1 MWGKIKSQIF
11 VIILM
16 IFVPLM
22 CFWAPKAFLTV
33 SAYDFVIEEFN
44 AAPASS
50 LITSLPISEMRYGN
64 AAPIHLQGN
73 LRIDRSGPITSDMIY
88 VPFYEG
94 RLKFFAN
101 GTQFFDSDTQK
112 NWQSGLRIPDALI
125 FLPKKDGKQPPDISF
140 SIESRWTGSGVT
152 LSKIYF
158 GQDAALAVFAQRNTV
173 YYENMRAA
181 LWGAE
186 IFSVIVLITLVVLG
200 SVNADAVP
208 PIFIVTALIIGG
220 IGIFGNAFPSL
231 IDAFPY
237 LITFMSL
244 AAFGLI
250 QFGNNIFDPSTSP
263 INKPLLGLAIAISV
277 ASLIL
282 GSQSVTDMKF
292 INLYFTL
299 PGLLL
304 IILYVAVKSFY
315 RFFWLR
321 NKNSG
326 IYFTAMMAI
335 LTTLGHDAAYRF
347 GLISDGIIL
356 VHAGTVAVIF
366 CVGTLYFNMVAL
378 SRSQLAA
385 KNLLLEKERA
395 QSKVRRQV
403 HSELHDG
410 VLNYLSIVNILSQEK
425 PKTALADIN
434 KLSRFAINEVRI
446 ILGQRE
452 RSEED
457 LFTAL
462 GTLRQHVVDPIPH
475 SRVAIDWSLLVLI
488 DYPKIRSA
496 TVLEITRIIQEAL
509 HNAIVR
515 ADCKTLVVSATKT
528 TENQFTITIENSCG
542 KSFEGEREGGFG
554 IRNMMMRARKINA
567 IIDLAPI
574 AGGAILTI
582 HLP

>member
-1 MWGKIKSQIF
+1 MRGKSKSQILM
-11 VIILM
+11 VILM
-16 IFVPLM
+16 ILGPLM
-22 CFWAPKAFLTV
+22 CFWAPKAFLNI
-33 SAYDFVIEEFN
+33 SEYDFVIEEFN
-44 AAPASS
+44 AAPTLTNS
-50 LITSLPISEMRYGN
+50 IGLPVSEVVHGTG
-64 AAPIHLQGN
+64 APVRLQGN
-73 LRIDRSGPITSDMIY
+73 LSIDRSVSITADTIY
-88 VPFYEG
+88 IPFYEG

-112 NWQSGLRIPDALI
+112 YWQSGLRIPDAL
-125 FLPKKDGKQPPDISF
+125 FPLPKTDGKQLPDISF
-140 SIESRWTGSGVT
+140 SIENKGIGSVT

-158 GQDAALAVFAQRNTV
+158 GQEAALAVVAQRNTV

-186 IFSVIVLITLVVLG
+186 IFIVIVLITLIALG
-200 SVNADAVP
+200 SINADAVA
-208 PIFIVTALIIGG
+208 PIFIMTALIIGG

-237 LITFMSL
+237 LVTFMSL
-244 AAFGLI
+244 TAFGLI
-250 QFGNNIFDPSTSP
+250 QFGNNIFDPSTPP
-263 INKPLLGLAIAISV
+263 INKPHLGLAIAISV
-277 ASLIL
+277 ALLIL
-282 GSQSVTDMKF
+282 GSQSVTDMKL

-304 IILYVAVKSFY
+304 IVLYVAAKSFY
-315 RFFWLR
+315 RFFWLG

-326 IYFTAMMAI
+326 IYFTAMTAI

-366 CVGTLYFNMVAL
+366 CVGTLYMSVVAR

-385 KNLLLEKERA
+385 NNLILEKERL
-395 QSKVRRQV
+395 QSQAMMKV

-425 PKTALADIN
+425 SKTALADIQ
-434 KLSRFAINEVRI
+434 KLSRFAINEVRV
-446 ILGQRE
+446 ILGQRAA
-452 RSEED
+452 SDED

-462 GTLRQHVVDPIPH
+462 STLRQQIVDHIPH
-475 SRVAIDWSLLVLI
+475 TKVEVDWSLLVLM
-488 DYPKIRSA
+488 DYPKISSA
-496 TVLEITRIIQEAL
+496 MVLEITRIIQEAL

-515 ADCKTLVVSATKT
+515 AGCKTLVVSARKSAK
-528 TENQFTITIENSCG
+528 NHYSITIENSGG
-542 KSFEGEREGGFG
+542 KSFKGERDGGFG
-554 IRNMMMRARKINA
+554 INNMMTRARKINA
-567 IIDLAPI
+567 KIDLAPI

>member
-1 MWGKIKSQIF
+1 
-11 VIILM
+11 
-16 IFVPLM
+16 M
-22 CFWAPKAFLTV
+22 CFWAPKAFLNI
-33 SAYDFVIEEFN
+33 SEYDFVIEEFN
-44 AAPASS
+44 AAPTLTNS
-50 LITSLPISEMRYGN
+50 IDLPFSEVVHGTD
-64 AAPIHLQGN
+64 APVRLQGN
-73 LRIDRSGPITSDMIY
+73 LSIDRSVPITADTIY
-88 VPFYEG
+88 IPFYEG

-112 NWQSGLRIPDALI
+112 YWQSGLRIPDAL
-125 FLPKKDGKQPPDISF
+125 FPLTKTDGKQLPDISF
-140 SIESRWTGSGVT
+140 SIENKGIGSVT

-158 GQDAALAVFAQRNTV
+158 GQEAALAVFAQRNTV

-186 IFSVIVLITLVVLG
+186 IFIVIVLITLIAFG
-200 SVNADAVP
+200 SINTDAVA
-208 PIFIVTALIIGG
+208 PIFIMTALIIGG

-237 LITFMSL
+237 LVTFMSL
-244 AAFGLI
+244 TAFGLI
-250 QFGNNIFDPSTSP
+250 QFGNNIFDPSTPP
-263 INKPLLGLAIAISV
+263 INKPHLGVAIVLFVALLLF
-277 ASLIL
+277 
-282 GSQSVTDMKF
+282 GSQSVTMMKLT
-292 INLYFTL
+292 NLYFTL
-299 PGLLL
+299 PVLLL
-304 IILYVAVKSFY
+304 VVLYVAAKSFY
-315 RFFWLR
+315 RFFWLG

-366 CVGTLYFNMVAL
+366 CVGTLYISVVAQ

-385 KNLLLEKERA
+385 NNLLLEKERA
-395 QSKVRRQV
+395 QSQAMLQV

-452 RSEED
+452 QSEED

-462 GTLRQHVVDPIPH
+462 GTLRQQAVDHIPH
-475 SRVAIDWSLLVLI
+475 SRVAIDWSLLVLM

-528 TENQFTITIENSCG
+528 TENQFTITIENSGG
-542 KSFEGEREGGFG
+542 KSFEGKREGGFG
-554 IRNMMMRARKINA
+554 ISNMMMRARKINA
-567 IIDLAPI
+567 KIDLAPI

-582 HLP
+582 DLP

>member
-1 MWGKIKSQIF
+1 M
-11 VIILM
+11 ILG
-16 IFVPLM
+16 PLM
-22 CFWAPKAFLTV
+22 CFWAPKAFLNI
-33 SAYDFVIEEFN
+33 SEYDFVIEEFN
-44 AAPASS
+44 AAPTLTNS
-50 LITSLPISEMRYGN
+50 IDLPFSEVVHGTDARVR
-64 AAPIHLQGN
+64 LQGN
-73 LRIDRSGPITSDMIY
+73 LSIDRSVPITADTIY
-88 VPFYEG
+88 IPFYEG

-112 NWQSGLRIPDALI
+112 YWQSGLRIPDAL
-125 FLPKKDGKQPPDISF
+125 FPLTKTDGKQLPDISF
-140 SIESRWTGSGVT
+140 SIENKWIGSVT

-158 GQDAALAVFAQRNTV
+158 GQEAELTVFAQRNTV

-186 IFSVIVLITLVVLG
+186 IFIVIVLITLIALG
-200 SVNADAVP
+200 SLNNDAIAPV
-208 PIFIVTALIIGG
+208 FIMTGLIIGG

-237 LITFMSL
+237 LVTFMSL
-244 AAFGLI
+244 TAFGLI
-250 QFGNNIFDPSTSP
+250 QFGDNIFDPSTPP
-263 INKPLLGLAIAISV
+263 INKPHLGVAIVVFVALLLF
-277 ASLIL
+277 
-282 GSQSVTDMKF
+282 GSQSVTVMKLT
-292 INLYFTL
+292 NLYFTL
-299 PGLLL
+299 PVLLL
-304 IILYVAVKSFY
+304 VVLYVAAKSFY
-315 RFFWLR
+315 RFFWLG

-366 CVGTLYFNMVAL
+366 CVGTLYISVVAQ

-385 KNLLLEKERA
+385 NNLLLEKERA
-395 QSKVRRQV
+395 QSQAMLQV

-425 PKTALADIN
+425 PKTALVDIN

-452 RSEED
+452 QSEED

-462 GTLRQHVVDPIPH
+462 GTLRQQVVDHIPH
-475 SRVAIDWSLLVLI
+475 SRVAIDWSLLVLM

-528 TENQFTITIENSCG
+528 TENQFTITIENSGG

-554 IRNMMMRARKINA
+554 ISNMMMRARKINA
-567 IIDLAPI
+567 KIDLAPI
-574 AGGAILTI
+574 AGGAILTVD
-582 HLP
+582 LP

>member
-1 MWGKIKSQIF
+1 MQGKFKSQIL

-16 IFVPLM
+16 IFGPLM
-22 CFWAPKAFLTV
+22 CFFAPKAFLNIPE
-33 SAYDFVIEEFN
+33 YDFVIEEFN
-44 AAPASS
+44 AAPTLTNS
-50 LITSLPISEMRYGN
+50 IGLPVSEVVHGTG
-64 AAPIHLQGN
+64 APVRLQGN
-73 LRIDRSGPITSDMIY
+73 LSIDRSVSITADTIY
-88 VPFYEG
+88 IPFYEG

-112 NWQSGLRIPDALI
+112 YWQSGLRIPDALI
-125 FLPKKDGKQPPDISF
+125 QLPKTNGKQLPDISF
-140 SIESRWTGSGVT
+140 SIENKGIGSVT

-158 GQDAALAVFAQRNTV
+158 GQEAALAVSAQRNTV

-186 IFSVIVLITLVVLG
+186 IFIVIVLITLIALG
-200 SVNADAVP
+200 SINADAVA
-208 PIFIVTALIIGG
+208 PIFIMTALIIGG

-237 LITFMSL
+237 LVTFMSL
-244 AAFGLI
+244 TAFGLI
-250 QFGNNIFDPSTSP
+250 QFGNNIFDPSTPP
-263 INKPLLGLAIAISV
+263 INKPHLGLAIAISV
-277 ASLIL
+277 ALLIL
-282 GSQSVTDMKF
+282 GSQSVTDMKL

-304 IILYVAVKSFY
+304 IVLYVAAKSFY
-315 RFFWLR
+315 RFFWLG

-366 CVGTLYFNMVAL
+366 CVGTLYMSVVAR

-385 KNLLLEKERA
+385 NNLILEKERL
-395 QSKVRRQV
+395 QSQAMMKV

-425 PKTALADIN
+425 SKTALADIQ
-434 KLSRFAINEVRI
+434 KLSRFAINEVRV
-446 ILGQRE
+446 ILGQRAA
-452 RSEED
+452 SDED

-462 GTLRQHVVDPIPH
+462 GTLRQQIVDHIPH
-475 SRVAIDWSLLVLI
+475 TKVEVDWSLLVLM
-488 DYPKIRSA
+488 DYPKISSA
-496 TVLEITRIIQEAL
+496 MVLEITRIIQEAL

-515 ADCKTLVVSATKT
+515 AGCKTLVVSARKSAK
-528 TENQFTITIENSCG
+528 NHYSITIENSGG
-542 KSFEGEREGGFG
+542 KSFKGERDGGFG
-554 IRNMMMRARKINA
+554 INNMMTRARKINA
-567 IIDLAPI
+567 KIDLAPI

>member
-1 MWGKIKSQIF
+1 
-11 VIILM
+11 M
-16 IFVPLM
+16 IFGPLM
-22 CFWAPKAFLTV
+22 CFWAPKAFLNI
-33 SAYDFVIEEFN
+33 SEYDFVIEEFN
-44 AAPASS
+44 AAPTLTNS
-50 LITSLPISEMRYGN
+50 IDLPVSEVVHGTD
-64 AAPIHLQGN
+64 APVRLQGN
-73 LRIDRSGPITSDMIY
+73 LSIDRSVPITADTIY
-88 VPFYEG
+88 IPFYEG

-112 NWQSGLRIPDALI
+112 YWQSGLRIPDAL
-125 FLPKKDGKQPPDISF
+125 FPLPKTDGKQLPDISF
-140 SIESRWTGSGVT
+140 SIENKGIGSVT

-158 GQDAALAVFAQRNTV
+158 GQEAALAVFAQRNTV

-186 IFSVIVLITLVVLG
+186 IFIVIVLITLIALG
-200 SVNADAVP
+200 SINADAVA
-208 PIFIVTALIIGG
+208 PIFIMTALIIGG

-237 LITFMSL
+237 LVTFMSL
-244 AAFGLI
+244 TAFGLI
-250 QFGNNIFDPSTSP
+250 QFGNNIFDPSTPP
-263 INKPLLGLAIAISV
+263 INKPHLGVAIVVFVALLLF
-277 ASLIL
+277 
-282 GSQSVTDMKF
+282 GSQSVTVMKLT
-292 INLYFTL
+292 NLYFTL
-299 PGLLL
+299 PVLLL
-304 IILYVAVKSFY
+304 VVLYVAAKSFY
-315 RFFWLR
+315 RFFWLG

-366 CVGTLYFNMVAL
+366 CVGTLYMSVVAR

-385 KNLLLEKERA
+385 NNLILEKERL
-395 QSKVRRQV
+395 QSQAMMKV

-425 PKTALADIN
+425 SKTALADIQ
-434 KLSRFAINEVRI
+434 KLSRFAINEVRV
-446 ILGQRE
+446 ILGQRAA
-452 RSEED
+452 SDED

-462 GTLRQHVVDPIPH
+462 GTLRQQIVDHIPH
-475 SRVAIDWSLLVLI
+475 TKVEVDWSLLVLM
-488 DYPKIRSA
+488 DYPKISSA
-496 TVLEITRIIQEAL
+496 MVLEITRIIQEAL

-515 ADCKTLVVSATKT
+515 AGCKTLVVSARKSAK
-528 TENQFTITIENSCG
+528 NHYSITIENSGG
-542 KSFEGEREGGFG
+542 KSFKGERDGGFG
-554 IRNMMMRARKINA
+554 INNMMTRARKINA
-567 IIDLAPI
+567 KIDLAPI

>member
-1 MWGKIKSQIF
+1 M
-11 VIILM
+11 ILG
-16 IFVPLM
+16 PLM
-22 CFWAPKAFLTV
+22 CFWAPKAFLNI
-33 SAYDFVIEEFN
+33 SEYDFVIEEFN
-44 AAPASS
+44 AAPTLTNS
-50 LITSLPISEMRYGN
+50 IGLPVSEVVHGTD
-64 AAPIHLQGN
+64 APVRLQGN
-73 LRIDRSGPITSDMIY
+73 LSIDRSVPITADTIY
-88 VPFYEG
+88 IPFYEG

-112 NWQSGLRIPDALI
+112 YWQSGLRIPDAL
-125 FLPKKDGKQPPDISF
+125 FPLPKTDGKQLPDISF
-140 SIESRWTGSGVT
+140 SIENKGIGSVT

-158 GQDAALAVFAQRNTV
+158 GQEAALAVFAQRNTV

-186 IFSVIVLITLVVLG
+186 IFIVIVLITLIALG
-200 SVNADAVP
+200 SINADAVA
-208 PIFIVTALIIGG
+208 PIFIMTALIIGG

-237 LITFMSL
+237 LVTFMSL
-244 AAFGLI
+244 TAFGLI
-250 QFGNNIFDPSTSP
+250 QFGNNIFDPSTPP
-263 INKPLLGLAIAISV
+263 INKPHLGVAIVVFVALLLF
-277 ASLIL
+277 
-282 GSQSVTDMKF
+282 GSQSVTVMKLT
-292 INLYFTL
+292 NLYFTL
-299 PGLLL
+299 PVLLL
-304 IILYVAVKSFY
+304 VVLYVAAKSFY
-315 RFFWLR
+315 RFFWLG

-366 CVGTLYFNMVAL
+366 CVGTLYISVVAR

-385 KNLLLEKERA
+385 NNLILEKERS
-395 QSKVRRQV
+395 QSQAMLKV

-425 PKTALADIN
+425 PKTALADIQ
-434 KLSRFAINEVRI
+434 KLSRFAINEVRV
-446 ILGQRE
+446 ILGQRAQ
-452 RSEED
+452 SEED

-462 GTLRQHVVDPIPH
+462 GTLRQQIVDHIPH
-475 SRVAIDWSLLVLI
+475 TKVEVDWSLLVLM
-488 DYPKIRSA
+488 DYPKISSA
-496 TVLEITRIIQEAL
+496 MVLEITRIIQEAL

-515 ADCKTLVVSATKT
+515 ADCKTLVVSARKT
-528 TENQFTITIENSCG
+528 AKNQFSITIENSGG

-554 IRNMMMRARKINA
+554 INNMMTRARKINA
-567 IIDLAPI
+567 KIDLAPI

>member
-1 MWGKIKSQIF
+1 
-11 VIILM
+11 M
-16 IFVPLM
+16 IFGPLM
-22 CFWAPKAFLTV
+22 CFFAPKAFLNIPE
-33 SAYDFVIEEFN
+33 YDFVIEEFN
-44 AAPASS
+44 AAPTLTNS
-50 LITSLPISEMRYGN
+50 IGLPVSEVVHGTG
-64 AAPIHLQGN
+64 APVRLQGN
-73 LRIDRSGPITSDMIY
+73 LSIDRSVSITADTIY
-88 VPFYEG
+88 IPFYEG

-112 NWQSGLRIPDALI
+112 YWQSGLRIPDAL
-125 FLPKKDGKQPPDISF
+125 FPLPKTDGKQLPDISF
-140 SIESRWTGSGVT
+140 SIENKGIGSVT

-158 GQDAALAVFAQRNTV
+158 GQEAALAVFAQRNTV

-186 IFSVIVLITLVVLG
+186 IFIVIVLITLIALG
-200 SVNADAVP
+200 SINADAVA
-208 PIFIVTALIIGG
+208 PIFIMTALIIGG

-237 LITFMSL
+237 LVTFMSL
-244 AAFGLI
+244 TAFGLI
-250 QFGNNIFDPSTSP
+250 QFGNNIFDPSTPP
-263 INKPLLGLAIAISV
+263 INKPHLGFAIAISV
-277 ASLIL
+277 ALLVL
-282 GSQSVTDMKF
+282 GSQSVTDMKL

-304 IILYVAVKSFY
+304 IVLYVAAKSFY
-315 RFFWLR
+315 RFFWLG

-366 CVGTLYFNMVAL
+366 CVGTLYMNVVAR

-385 KNLLLEKERA
+385 NNLILEKERL
-395 QSKVRRQV
+395 QSQAMMKV

-425 PKTALADIN
+425 SKTALADIQ
-434 KLSRFAINEVRI
+434 KLSRFAINEVRV
-446 ILGQRE
+446 ILGQRAA
-452 RSEED
+452 SDED

-462 GTLRQHVVDPIPH
+462 GTLRQQIVDHIPH
-475 SRVAIDWSLLVLI
+475 TKVEVDWSLLVLM
-488 DYPKIRSA
+488 DYPKISSA
-496 TVLEITRIIQEAL
+496 MVLEITRIIQEAL

-515 ADCKTLVVSATKT
+515 ADCKTLIVSARKT
-528 TENQFTITIENSCG
+528 AKNQFSITIENSGG
-542 KSFEGEREGGFG
+542 KSFKGEREGGFG
-554 IRNMMMRARKINA
+554 INNMMTRARKINA
-567 IIDLAPI
+567 KIDLAPI

>member
-1 MWGKIKSQIF
+1 M
-11 VIILM
+11 ILG
-16 IFVPLM
+16 PLM
-22 CFWAPKAFLTV
+22 CFWAPKAFLNI
-33 SAYDFVIEEFN
+33 SEYDFVIEEFN
-44 AAPASS
+44 AAPTLTNS
-50 LITSLPISEMRYGN
+50 IDLPFSEVVHGTD
-64 AAPIHLQGN
+64 APVRLQGN
-73 LRIDRSGPITSDMIY
+73 LSIDRSVPITADTIY
-88 VPFYEG
+88 IPFYEG

-112 NWQSGLRIPDALI
+112 YWQSGLRIPDAL
-125 FLPKKDGKQPPDISF
+125 FPLTKTDGKQMPDISF
-140 SIESRWTGSGVT
+140 SIENKGIGSVT

-158 GQDAALAVFAQRNTV
+158 GQEAALAVFAQRNTV

-186 IFSVIVLITLVVLG
+186 IFIIIVLITLIAFG
-200 SVNADAVP
+200 SINTDAVA
-208 PIFIVTALIIGG
+208 PIFIMTALIIGG

-237 LITFMSL
+237 LVTFMSL

-250 QFGNNIFDPSTSP
+250 QFGNNIFDPSTPP
-263 INKPLLGLAIAISV
+263 INKSHLGVAIVVFVALLLF
-277 ASLIL
+277 
-282 GSQSVTDMKF
+282 GSQSVTTMKLT
-292 INLYFTL
+292 NLYFTL
-299 PGLLL
+299 PVLLL
-304 IILYVAVKSFY
+304 VVLYVAAKSFY
-315 RFFWLR
+315 RFFWLG

-366 CVGTLYFNMVAL
+366 CVGTLYISVVAQ

-385 KNLLLEKERA
+385 NNLLLEKERA
-395 QSKVRRQV
+395 QSQAMLQV

-452 RSEED
+452 QSEED

-462 GTLRQHVVDPIPH
+462 GTLRQQVVDHIPH
-475 SRVAIDWSLLVLI
+475 SRVAIDWSLLVLM

-528 TENQFTITIENSCG
+528 TENQFTITIENSGG

-554 IRNMMMRARKINA
+554 ISNMMMRARKINA
-567 IIDLAPI
+567 KIDLAPI

-582 HLP
+582 DLP

>member
-1 MWGKIKSQIF
+1 
-11 VIILM
+11 
-16 IFVPLM
+16 M
-22 CFWAPKAFLTV
+22 CFWAPNAFLNI
-33 SAYDFVIEEFN
+33 SEYDFVIEEFN
-44 AAPASS
+44 AAPTLTNS
-50 LITSLPISEMRYGN
+50 IDLPFSEVVHGTD
-64 AAPIHLQGN
+64 APVRLQGN
-73 LRIDRSGPITSDMIY
+73 LSIDRSVPITADTIY
-88 VPFYEG
+88 IPFYEG

-112 NWQSGLRIPDALI
+112 YWQSGLRIPDAL
-125 FLPKKDGKQPPDISF
+125 FPLTKTDGKQLPDISF
-140 SIESRWTGSGVT
+140 SIENKGIGSVT

-158 GQDAALAVFAQRNTV
+158 GQEAELTVFAQRNTV

-186 IFSVIVLITLVVLG
+186 IFIVIVLITLIALG
-200 SVNADAVP
+200 SLNNDAIAPV
-208 PIFIVTALIIGG
+208 FIMTGLIIGG

-237 LITFMSL
+237 LVTFMSL
-244 AAFGLI
+244 TAFGLI
-250 QFGNNIFDPSTSP
+250 QFGDNIFDPSTPP
-263 INKPLLGLAIAISV
+263 INKPHLGVAIVVFVALLLF
-277 ASLIL
+277 
-282 GSQSVTDMKF
+282 GSQSVTMMKVT
-292 INLYFTL
+292 NLYFTL
-299 PGLLL
+299 PVLLL
-304 IILYVAVKSFY
+304 VVLYVAAKSFY
-315 RFFWLR
+315 RLFWLG

-366 CVGTLYFNMVAL
+366 CVGTLYISVVAQ

-385 KNLLLEKERA
+385 NNLLLEKERA
-395 QSKVRRQV
+395 QSQAMLQV

-410 VLNYLSIVNILSQEK
+410 VLNYLSIVNILSQDK

-452 RSEED
+452 QSEED

-462 GTLRQHVVDPIPH
+462 GTLRQQVVDHIPH
-475 SRVAIDWSLLVLI
+475 SRVAIDWSLLVLM
-488 DYPKIRSA
+488 DYPIIRSA

-528 TENQFTITIENSCG
+528 TENQFTITIENSGG

-554 IRNMMMRARKINA
+554 ISNMMMRARKINA
-567 IIDLAPI
+567 KIDLVPI

-582 HLP
+582 DLP

>member
-1 MWGKIKSQIF
+1 MQGKFKSQIL

-16 IFVPLM
+16 IFGPLM
-22 CFWAPKAFLTV
+22 CFFAPKAFLNIPE
-33 SAYDFVIEEFN
+33 YDFVIEEFN
-44 AAPASS
+44 AAPTLTNS
-50 LITSLPISEMRYGN
+50 IGLPVSEVVHGTG
-64 AAPIHLQGN
+64 APVRLQGN
-73 LRIDRSGPITSDMIY
+73 LSIDRSVSITADTIY
-88 VPFYEG
+88 IPFYEG

-112 NWQSGLRIPDALI
+112 YWQSGLRIPDAL
-125 FLPKKDGKQPPDISF
+125 FPLPKTDGKQLPDISF
-140 SIESRWTGSGVT
+140 SIENKGIGSVT

-158 GQDAALAVFAQRNTV
+158 GQEAALAVVAQRNTV

-186 IFSVIVLITLVVLG
+186 IFIVIVLITLIALG
-200 SVNADAVP
+200 SINADAVA
-208 PIFIVTALIIGG
+208 PIFIMTALIIGG

-237 LITFMSL
+237 LVTFMSL
-244 AAFGLI
+244 TAFGLI
-250 QFGNNIFDPSTSP
+250 QFGNNIFDPSTPP
-263 INKPLLGLAIAISV
+263 INKPHLGLAIAISV
-277 ASLIL
+277 ALLIL
-282 GSQSVTDMKF
+282 GSQSVTDMKL

-304 IILYVAVKSFY
+304 IVLYVAAKSFY
-315 RFFWLR
+315 RFFWLG

-366 CVGTLYFNMVAL
+366 CVGTLYMSVVAR

-385 KNLLLEKERA
+385 NNLILEKERL
-395 QSKVRRQV
+395 QSQAMMKV

-425 PKTALADIN
+425 SKTALADIQ
-434 KLSRFAINEVRI
+434 KLSRFAINEVRV
-446 ILGQRE
+446 ILGQRAA
-452 RSEED
+452 SDED

-462 GTLRQHVVDPIPH
+462 GTLRQQIVDHIPH
-475 SRVAIDWSLLVLI
+475 TKVEVDWSLLVLM
-488 DYPKIRSA
+488 DYPKISSA
-496 TVLEITRIIQEAL
+496 MVLEITRIIQEAL

-515 ADCKTLVVSATKT
+515 AGCKTLVVSARKSAK
-528 TENQFTITIENSCG
+528 NHYSITIENSGG
-542 KSFEGEREGGFG
+542 KSFKGERDGGFG
-554 IRNMMMRARKINA
+554 INNMMTRARKINA
-567 IIDLAPI
+567 KIDLAPI

>member
-1 MWGKIKSQIF
+1 M
-11 VIILM
+11 ILG
-16 IFVPLM
+16 PLM
-22 CFWAPKAFLTV
+22 CFWAPNAFLNI
-33 SAYDFVIEEFN
+33 SEYDFVIEEFN
-44 AAPASS
+44 AAPTLTNS
-50 LITSLPISEMRYGN
+50 IDLPFSEVVHGTD
-64 AAPIHLQGN
+64 APVRLQGN
-73 LRIDRSGPITSDMIY
+73 LSIDRSVPITADTIY
-88 VPFYEG
+88 IPFYEG

-112 NWQSGLRIPDALI
+112 YWQSGLRIPDAL
-125 FLPKKDGKQPPDISF
+125 FPLTKTDGKQLPDISF
-140 SIESRWTGSGVT
+140 SIENKGIGSVT

-158 GQDAALAVFAQRNTV
+158 GQEAELTVFAQRNTV

-186 IFSVIVLITLVVLG
+186 IFIVIVLITLIALG
-200 SVNADAVP
+200 SLNNDAIAPV
-208 PIFIVTALIIGG
+208 FIMTGLIIGG

-237 LITFMSL
+237 LVTFMSL
-244 AAFGLI
+244 SAFGLI
-250 QFGNNIFDPSTSP
+250 QFGDNIFDPSTPP
-263 INKPLLGLAIAISV
+263 INKPHLGVAIVVFVALLLF
-277 ASLIL
+277 
-282 GSQSVTDMKF
+282 GSQSVTMMKLT
-292 INLYFTL
+292 NLYFTL
-299 PGLLL
+299 PVLLL
-304 IILYVAVKSFY
+304 VVLYVAAKSFY
-315 RFFWLR
+315 RFFWLG

-335 LTTLGHDAAYRF
+335 LTTLGHDAAYRL

-366 CVGTLYFNMVAL
+366 CVGTLYISVVAQ

-385 KNLLLEKERA
+385 NNLLLEKERA
-395 QSKVRRQV
+395 QSQAMLQV

-425 PKTALADIN
+425 PKTALVDIN

-452 RSEED
+452 QSEED

-462 GTLRQHVVDPIPH
+462 GTLRQQVVDHIPH
-475 SRVAIDWSLLVLI
+475 SRVAIDWSLLVLM
-488 DYPKIRSA
+488 DYPIIRSA

-528 TENQFTITIENSCG
+528 TENQFTITIENSGG

-554 IRNMMMRARKINA
+554 ISNMMMRARKINA
-567 IIDLAPI
+567 KIDLVPI
-574 AGGAILTI
+574 ADGAILTI
-582 HLP
+582 DLP

>member
-1 MWGKIKSQIF
+1 M
-11 VIILM
+11 ILG
-16 IFVPLM
+16 PLM
-22 CFWAPKAFLTV
+22 CFWAPKAFLNI
-33 SAYDFVIEEFN
+33 SEYDFVIEEFN
-44 AAPASS
+44 AAPTLTHS
-50 LITSLPISEMRYGN
+50 IGLPVSEVVHGTD
-64 AAPIHLQGN
+64 APVRLQGN
-73 LRIDRSGPITSDMIY
+73 LSIDRSVPITADTIY
-88 VPFYEG
+88 IPFYEG

-112 NWQSGLRIPDALI
+112 YWQSGLRIPDALI
-125 FLPKKDGKQPPDISF
+125 QLPKTNGKQLPDISF
-140 SIESRWTGSGVT
+140 SIENKGIGSVT

-158 GQDAALAVFAQRNTV
+158 GQEAALAVFAQRNTV

-186 IFSVIVLITLVVLG
+186 IFIVIVLITLIALG
-200 SVNADAVP
+200 SVNADAVA
-208 PIFIVTALIIGG
+208 PIFIMTALIIGG

-237 LITFMSL
+237 LVTFMSL
-244 AAFGLI
+244 TAFGLI
-250 QFGNNIFDPSTSP
+250 QFGNNIFDPSTPP
-263 INKPLLGLAIAISV
+263 INKPHLGVAIVVFVALLLF
-277 ASLIL
+277 
-282 GSQSVTDMKF
+282 GSQSVTVMKLT
-292 INLYFTL
+292 NLYFTL
-299 PGLLL
+299 PVLLL
-304 IILYVAVKSFY
+304 VVLYVAAKSFY
-315 RFFWLR
+315 RFFWLG

-366 CVGTLYFNMVAL
+366 CVGTLYISVVAR

-385 KNLLLEKERA
+385 NNLILEKERA
-395 QSKVRRQV
+395 QSQAMLQV

-425 PKTALADIN
+425 PKTALADIQ
-434 KLSRFAINEVRI
+434 KLSRFAINEVRV

-452 RSEED
+452 AIGRRFIYRTWNVTTANCRSYSD
-457 LFTAL
+457 IR
-462 GTLRQHVVDPIPH
+462 GWQ
-475 SRVAIDWSLLVLI
+475 IDWSLLVLM

-515 ADCKTLVVSATKT
+515 ADCKTLVVSARKT
-528 TENQFTITIENSCG
+528 TENQFSITIENSGG

-554 IRNMMMRARKINA
+554 INNMMTRARKINA
-567 IIDLAPI
+567 KIDLAPI

>member
-1 MWGKIKSQIF
+1 M
-11 VIILM
+11 ILG
-16 IFVPLM
+16 PLM
-22 CFWAPKAFLTV
+22 CFWAPKAFLNI
-33 SAYDFVIEEFN
+33 SEYDFVIEEFN
-44 AAPASS
+44 AAPTLTNS
-50 LITSLPISEMRYGN
+50 IDLPFSEVVHGTD
-64 AAPIHLQGN
+64 APVRLQGN
-73 LRIDRSGPITSDMIY
+73 LSIDRSVPITADTIY
-88 VPFYEG
+88 IPFYEG

-112 NWQSGLRIPDALI
+112 YWQSGLRIPDAL
-125 FLPKKDGKQPPDISF
+125 FPLTKTDGKQLPDISF
-140 SIESRWTGSGVT
+140 SIENKGIGSVT

-158 GQDAALAVFAQRNTV
+158 GQEAELTVFAQRNTV

-186 IFSVIVLITLVVLG
+186 IFIVIFLITLIALG
-200 SVNADAVP
+200 SLNNDAIAPV
-208 PIFIVTALIIGG
+208 FIMTGLIIGG

-237 LITFMSL
+237 LVTFMSL
-244 AAFGLI
+244 TAFGLI
-250 QFGNNIFDPSTSP
+250 QFGDNIFDPSTPP
-263 INKPLLGLAIAISV
+263 INKPHLGVAIVVFVALLLF
-277 ASLIL
+277 
-282 GSQSVTDMKF
+282 GSQSVTMMKLT
-292 INLYFTL
+292 NLYFTL
-299 PGLLL
+299 PVLLL
-304 IILYVAVKSFY
+304 VVLYVAAKSFY
-315 RFFWLR
+315 RFFWLG

-356 VHAGTVAVIF
+356 VHAGTVVVIF
-366 CVGTLYFNMVAL
+366 CVGTLYISVVAR

-385 KNLLLEKERA
+385 DNLFLEKERA
-395 QSKVRRQV
+395 QSQAMLQV

-452 RSEED
+452 QSGED

-462 GTLRQHVVDPIPH
+462 GTLRQQVVDHIPH
-475 SRVAIDWSLLVLI
+475 SRVAIDWSLLVLM
-488 DYPKIRSA
+488 DYPIIRSA

-528 TENQFTITIENSCG
+528 TENQFTITIENSGG

-554 IRNMMMRARKINA
+554 ISNMMMRARKINA
-567 IIDLAPI
+567 KIDLVPI
-574 AGGAILTI
+574 ADGAILTI
-582 HLP
+582 DLP

>member
-1 MWGKIKSQIF
+1 M
-11 VIILM
+11 ILG
-16 IFVPLM
+16 PLM
-22 CFWAPKAFLTV
+22 CFWAPNAFLNI
-33 SAYDFVIEEFN
+33 SEYDFVIEEFN
-44 AAPASS
+44 AAPTLTNS
-50 LITSLPISEMRYGN
+50 IDLPFSEVVHGTD
-64 AAPIHLQGN
+64 APVRLQGN
-73 LRIDRSGPITSDMIY
+73 LSIDRSVPITADTIY
-88 VPFYEG
+88 IPFYEG

-112 NWQSGLRIPDALI
+112 YWQSGLRIPDAL
-125 FLPKKDGKQPPDISF
+125 FPLTKTDGKQLPDISF
-140 SIESRWTGSGVT
+140 SIENKGIGSVT

-158 GQDAALAVFAQRNTV
+158 GQEAELTVFAQRNTV

-186 IFSVIVLITLVVLG
+186 IFIVIVLITLIALG
-200 SVNADAVP
+200 SLNNDAIAPV
-208 PIFIVTALIIGG
+208 FIMTALIIGG

-237 LITFMSL
+237 LVTFMSL

-250 QFGNNIFDPSTSP
+250 QFGNNIFDPSTPP
-263 INKPLLGLAIAISV
+263 INKPHLGVAIVVFVALLLF
-277 ASLIL
+277 
-282 GSQSVTDMKF
+282 GSQSVTTMKLT
-292 INLYFTL
+292 NLYFTL
-299 PGLLL
+299 PVLLL
-304 IILYVAVKSFY
+304 VVLYVAAKSFY
-315 RFFWLR
+315 RFFWLG

-366 CVGTLYFNMVAL
+366 CVGTLYISVVAQ

-385 KNLLLEKERA
+385 NNLLLEKERA
-395 QSKVRRQV
+395 QSQAMLQV

-425 PKTALADIN
+425 PKTALVDIH

-452 RSEED
+452 QSEED

-462 GTLRQHVVDPIPH
+462 GTLRQQVVDHIPH
-475 SRVAIDWSLLVLI
+475 SRVAIDWSLLVLM
-488 DYPKIRSA
+488 DYPIIRSA
-496 TVLEITRIIQEAL
+496 PVLEITRIIQEAL

-515 ADCKTLVVSATKT
+515 AECKTLVVSATKT
-528 TENQFTITIENSCG
+528 TENQFTNTIENSGG

-554 IRNMMMRARKINA
+554 ISNMMMRARKINA
-567 IIDLAPI
+567 KIDLAPI

-582 HLP
+582 DLP

>member
-1 MWGKIKSQIF
+1 M
-11 VIILM
+11 ILG
-16 IFVPLM
+16 PLM
-22 CFWAPKAFLTV
+22 CFWAPKAFLNIPE
-33 SAYDFVIEEFN
+33 YDFVIEEFN
-44 AAPASS
+44 AAPTLTNS
-50 LITSLPISEMRYGN
+50 IGLPVSEVVHGTG
-64 AAPIHLQGN
+64 APVRLQGN
-73 LRIDRSGPITSDMIY
+73 LSIDRSVPITADTIY
-88 VPFYEG
+88 IPFYEG

-101 GTQFFDSDTQK
+101 GTQFFDSNTQK
-112 NWQSGLRIPDALI
+112 YWQSGLRIPDALI
-125 FLPKKDGKQPPDISF
+125 QLPKTDGKQLPDISF
-140 SIESRWTGSGVT
+140 SIENKGIGSVT

-158 GQDAALAVFAQRNTV
+158 GQEAALAVVAQRNTV

-186 IFSVIVLITLVVLG
+186 IFIVIVLITLIALG
-200 SVNADAVP
+200 SINADAVA
-208 PIFIVTALIIGG
+208 PIFIMTALIIGG

-237 LITFMSL
+237 LVTFMSL
-244 AAFGLI
+244 TAFGLI
-250 QFGNNIFDPSTSP
+250 QFGNNIFDPSTPP
-263 INKPLLGLAIAISV
+263 INKPHLGLAIAISV
-277 ASLIL
+277 ALLIL
-282 GSQSVTDMKF
+282 GSQSVTDMKL

-304 IILYVAVKSFY
+304 IVLYVAAKSFY
-315 RFFWLR
+315 RFFWLG

-366 CVGTLYFNMVAL
+366 CVGTLYMSVVAR

-385 KNLLLEKERA
+385 NNLILEKERL
-395 QSKVRRQV
+395 QSQAMMKV

-425 PKTALADIN
+425 SKTALADIQ
-434 KLSRFAINEVRI
+434 KLSRFAINEVRV
-446 ILGQRE
+446 ILGQRAA
-452 RSEED
+452 SDED

-462 GTLRQHVVDPIPH
+462 GTLRQQIVDHIPH
-475 SRVAIDWSLLVLI
+475 TKVEVDWSLLVLM
-488 DYPKIRSA
+488 DYPKISSA
-496 TVLEITRIIQEAL
+496 MVLEITRIIQEAL

-515 ADCKTLVVSATKT
+515 AGCKTLVVSARKSAK
-528 TENQFTITIENSCG
+528 NHYSITIENSGG
-542 KSFEGEREGGFG
+542 KSFKGERDGGFG
-554 IRNMMMRARKINA
+554 INNMMTRARKINA
-567 IIDLAPI
+567 KIDLAPI

>member
-1 MWGKIKSQIF
+1 
-11 VIILM
+11 M
-16 IFVPLM
+16 IFGPLM
-22 CFWAPKAFLTV
+22 CFFAPKAFLNIPE
-33 SAYDFVIEEFN
+33 YDFVIEEFN
-44 AAPASS
+44 AAPTLTNS
-50 LITSLPISEMRYGN
+50 IGLPVSEVVHGTG
-64 AAPIHLQGN
+64 APVRLQGN
-73 LRIDRSGPITSDMIY
+73 LSIDRSVSITADTIY
-88 VPFYEG
+88 IPFYEG

-112 NWQSGLRIPDALI
+112 YWQSGLRIPDAL
-125 FLPKKDGKQPPDISF
+125 FPLPKTDGKQLPDISF
-140 SIESRWTGSGVT
+140 SIENKGIGAVT

-158 GQDAALAVFAQRNTV
+158 GQEAALAVVAQRNTV

-186 IFSVIVLITLVVLG
+186 IFIVIVLITLIALG
-200 SVNADAVP
+200 SINADAVA
-208 PIFIVTALIIGG
+208 PIFIMTALIIGG

-237 LITFMSL
+237 LVTFMSL
-244 AAFGLI
+244 TAFGLI
-250 QFGNNIFDPSTSP
+250 QFGNNIFDPSTPP
-263 INKPLLGLAIAISV
+263 INKPHLGVAIVVFVALLLF
-277 ASLIL
+277 
-282 GSQSVTDMKF
+282 GSQSVTVMKLT
-292 INLYFTL
+292 NLYFTL
-299 PGLLL
+299 PVLLL
-304 IILYVAVKSFY
+304 VVLYVAAKSFY
-315 RFFWLR
+315 RFFWLG

-366 CVGTLYFNMVAL
+366 CVGTLYMSVVAR

-385 KNLLLEKERA
+385 NNLILEKERL
-395 QSKVRRQV
+395 QSQAMMKV

-425 PKTALADIN
+425 SKTALADIQ
-434 KLSRFAINEVRI
+434 KLSRFAINEVRV
-446 ILGQRE
+446 ILGQRAA
-452 RSEED
+452 SDED

-462 GTLRQHVVDPIPH
+462 GTLRQQIVDHIPH
-475 SRVAIDWSLLVLI
+475 TKVEVDWSLLVLM
-488 DYPKIRSA
+488 DYPKISSA
-496 TVLEITRIIQEAL
+496 MVLEITRIIQEAL

-515 ADCKTLVVSATKT
+515 AGCKTLVVSARKSAK
-528 TENQFTITIENSCG
+528 NHYSITIENSGG
-542 KSFEGEREGGFG
+542 KSFKGERDGGFG
-554 IRNMMMRARKINA
+554 INNMMTRARKINA
-567 IIDLAPI
+567 KIDLAPI

>member
-1 MWGKIKSQIF
+1 
-11 VIILM
+11 M
-16 IFVPLM
+16 IFGPLM
-22 CFWAPKAFLTV
+22 CFFAPKAFLNIPE
-33 SAYDFVIEEFN
+33 YDFVIEEFN
-44 AAPASS
+44 AAPTLTNS
-50 LITSLPISEMRYGN
+50 IGLPVSEVVHGTG
-64 AAPIHLQGN
+64 APVRLQGN
-73 LRIDRSGPITSDMIY
+73 LSIDRSVPITADTIY
-88 VPFYEG
+88 IPFYEG

-112 NWQSGLRIPDALI
+112 YWQSGLRIPDALI
-125 FLPKKDGKQPPDISF
+125 QLPKTDGKQLPDISF
-140 SIESRWTGSGVT
+140 SIENKGIGSVT

-158 GQDAALAVFAQRNTV
+158 GQEAALAVVAQRNTV

-186 IFSVIVLITLVVLG
+186 IFIVIVLITLIALG
-200 SVNADAVP
+200 SVNADAVA
-208 PIFIVTALIIGG
+208 PIFIMTALIIGG

-237 LITFMSL
+237 LVTFMSL
-244 AAFGLI
+244 TAFGLI
-250 QFGNNIFDPSTSP
+250 QFGNNIFDPSTPP
-263 INKPLLGLAIAISV
+263 INKPHLGVAIVVFVALLLF
-277 ASLIL
+277 
-282 GSQSVTDMKF
+282 GSQSVTVMKLT
-292 INLYFTL
+292 NLYFTL
-299 PGLLL
+299 PVLLL
-304 IILYVAVKSFY
+304 VVLYVAAKSFY
-315 RFFWLR
+315 RFFWLG

-366 CVGTLYFNMVAL
+366 CVGTLYMSVVAR

-385 KNLLLEKERA
+385 NNLILEKERL
-395 QSKVRRQV
+395 QSQAMMKV

-425 PKTALADIN
+425 SKTALADIQ
-434 KLSRFAINEVRI
+434 KLSRFAINEVRV
-446 ILGQRE
+446 ILGQRAA
-452 RSEED
+452 SDED

-462 GTLRQHVVDPIPH
+462 GTLRQQIVDHIPH
-475 SRVAIDWSLLVLI
+475 TKVEVNWSLLVLM
-488 DYPKIRSA
+488 DYPKISSA
-496 TVLEITRIIQEAL
+496 MVLEITRIIQEAL

-515 ADCKTLVVSATKT
+515 AGCKTLVVSARKSAK
-528 TENQFTITIENSCG
+528 NHYSITIENSGG
-542 KSFEGEREGGFG
+542 KSFKGERDGGFG
-554 IRNMMMRARKINA
+554 INNMMTRARKINA
-567 IIDLAPI
+567 KIDLAPI

>member
-1 MWGKIKSQIF
+1 VGKSKSRIL
-11 VIILM
+11 VVILM
-16 IFVPLM
+16 ILGPLM
-22 CFWAPKAFLTV
+22 CFWAPKAFLNI
-33 SAYDFVIEEFN
+33 SEYDFVIEEFN
-44 AAPASS
+44 AAPTLTNS
-50 LITSLPISEMRYGN
+50 IDLPFSEVVHGTD
-64 AAPIHLQGN
+64 APVRLQGN
-73 LRIDRSGPITSDMIY
+73 LSIDRSVPITADTIY
-88 VPFYEG
+88 IPFYEG

-112 NWQSGLRIPDALI
+112 YWQSGLRIPDAL
-125 FLPKKDGKQPPDISF
+125 FPLTKTDGKQLPDISF
-140 SIESRWTGSGVT
+140 SIENKGIGSVT

-158 GQDAALAVFAQRNTV
+158 GQEAALAVFAQRNTV

-186 IFSVIVLITLVVLG
+186 IFIVIVLITLIALG
-200 SVNADAVP
+200 SINADAVA
-208 PIFIVTALIIGG
+208 PIFIMTALIIGG

-237 LITFMSL
+237 LVTFMSL
-244 AAFGLI
+244 TAFGLI
-250 QFGNNIFDPSTSP
+250 QFGNNIFDPSTPP
-263 INKPLLGLAIAISV
+263 INKPHLGLAIAISV
-277 ASLIL
+277 ALLIL
-282 GSQSVTDMKF
+282 GSQSVTDMKL

-304 IILYVAVKSFY
+304 IVLYVAAKSFY
-315 RFFWLR
+315 RFFWLG

-366 CVGTLYFNMVAL
+366 CVGTLYMSVVAR

-385 KNLLLEKERA
+385 NNLILEKERL
-395 QSKVRRQV
+395 QSQAMMKV

-425 PKTALADIN
+425 SKTALADIQ
-434 KLSRFAINEVRI
+434 KLSRFAINEVRV
-446 ILGQRE
+446 ILGQRAA
-452 RSEED
+452 SDED

-462 GTLRQHVVDPIPH
+462 GTLRQQIVDHIPH
-475 SRVAIDWSLLVLI
+475 TKVEVDWSLLVLM
-488 DYPKIRSA
+488 DYPEISSA
-496 TVLEITRIIQEAL
+496 MVLEITRIIQEAL

-515 ADCKTLVVSATKT
+515 AGCKTLVVSARKSAK
-528 TENQFTITIENSCG
+528 NHYSITIENSGG
-542 KSFEGEREGGFG
+542 KSFKGERDGGFG
-554 IRNMMMRARKINA
+554 INNMMTRARKINA
-567 IIDLAPI
+567 KIDLAPI

>member
-1 MWGKIKSQIF
+1 
-11 VIILM
+11 M
-16 IFVPLM
+16 IVVPLM
-22 CFWAPKAFLTV
+22 CFWAPKAFLNI
-33 SAYDFVIEEFN
+33 SEYDFVIEEFN
-44 AAPASS
+44 AAPTLTNS
-50 LITSLPISEMRYGN
+50 IDLPFSEVVHGTD
-64 AAPIHLQGN
+64 APVRLQGN
-73 LRIDRSGPITSDMIY
+73 LSIDRSVPITADTIY
-88 VPFYEG
+88 IPFYEG

-112 NWQSGLRIPDALI
+112 YWQSGLRIPDALI
-125 FLPKKDGKQPPDISF
+125 QLPKTNGKQLPDISF
-140 SIESRWTGSGVT
+140 SIENKGIGSVT

-158 GQDAALAVFAQRNTV
+158 GQEAALAVSAQRNTV

-186 IFSVIVLITLVVLG
+186 IFIVIVLITLIALG
-200 SVNADAVP
+200 SVNADAVA
-208 PIFIVTALIIGG
+208 PIFIMTALIIGG

-237 LITFMSL
+237 LVTFMSL
-244 AAFGLI
+244 TAFGLI
-250 QFGNNIFDPSTSP
+250 QFGNNIFDPSTPP
-263 INKPLLGLAIAISV
+263 INKPHLGVAIVVFVALLL
-277 ASLIL
+277 L
-282 GSQSVTDMKF
+282 GSQSVTVMKL

-299 PGLLL
+299 PVLLL
-304 IILYVAVKSFY
+304 VVLYVAAKSFY
-315 RFFWLR
+315 RFFWLG

-326 IYFTAMMAI
+326 ICFTAMMAI

-366 CVGTLYFNMVAL
+366 CVGTLYISVVAR

-385 KNLLLEKERA
+385 NNLILEKERL
-395 QSKVRRQV
+395 QSQAMMKV

-425 PKTALADIN
+425 SKTALADIQ
-434 KLSRFAINEVRI
+434 KLSRFAINEVRV
-446 ILGQRE
+446 ILGQRAA
-452 RSEED
+452 SDED

-462 GTLRQHVVDPIPH
+462 GTLRQQIVDHIPH
-475 SRVAIDWSLLVLI
+475 TKVEVDWSLLVLM
-488 DYPKIRSA
+488 DYPKISSA
-496 TVLEITRIIQEAL
+496 SVLEITRIIQEAL

-515 ADCKTLVVSATKT
+515 ADCKTLIVSARKT
-528 TENQFTITIENSCG
+528 AKNQFSITIENSGG
-542 KSFEGEREGGFG
+542 KSFKGEREGGFG
-554 IRNMMMRARKINA
+554 INNMMTRARKINA
-567 IIDLAPI
+567 KIDLAPI

>member
-1 MWGKIKSQIF
+1 
-11 VIILM
+11 
-16 IFVPLM
+16 M
-22 CFWAPKAFLTV
+22 CFWAPKAFLNI
-33 SAYDFVIEEFN
+33 SEYDFVIEEFN
-44 AAPASS
+44 AAPTLTNS
-50 LITSLPISEMRYGN
+50 IDLPFSEVVHGTD
-64 AAPIHLQGN
+64 APVRLQGN
-73 LRIDRSGPITSDMIY
+73 LSIDRSVPITADTIY
-88 VPFYEG
+88 IPFYEG

-112 NWQSGLRIPDALI
+112 YWQSGLRIPDAL
-125 FLPKKDGKQPPDISF
+125 FPLTKTDGKQLPDISF
-140 SIESRWTGSGVT
+140 SIENKGIGSVT

-158 GQDAALAVFAQRNTV
+158 GQEAALAVFAQRNTV

-186 IFSVIVLITLVVLG
+186 IFIVIVLITLIAFG
-200 SVNADAVP
+200 SINTDAVA
-208 PIFIVTALIIGG
+208 PIFIMTALIIGG

-237 LITFMSL
+237 LVTFMSL

-250 QFGNNIFDPSTSP
+250 QFGNNIFDPSTPP
-263 INKPLLGLAIAISV
+263 INKPHLGVAIVVFVALLLF
-277 ASLIL
+277 
-282 GSQSVTDMKF
+282 GSQSVTMMKLT
-292 INLYFTL
+292 NLYFTL
-299 PGLLL
+299 PVLLL
-304 IILYVAVKSFY
+304 VVLYVAAKSFY
-315 RFFWLR
+315 RFFWLG

-366 CVGTLYFNMVAL
+366 CVGTLYISVVAQ

-385 KNLLLEKERA
+385 NNLLLEKERA
-395 QSKVRRQV
+395 QSQAMLQV

-452 RSEED
+452 QSEED

-462 GTLRQHVVDPIPH
+462 GTLRQQVVDHIPN
-475 SRVAIDWSLLVLI
+475 SRVAIDWSLLVLM

-528 TENQFTITIENSCG
+528 TENQFTITIENSGG
-542 KSFEGEREGGFG
+542 KSFEGKREGGFG
-554 IRNMMMRARKINA
+554 ISNMMMRARKINA
-567 IIDLAPI
+567 KIDLAPI

-582 HLP
+582 DLP

>member
-1 MWGKIKSQIF
+1 
-11 VIILM
+11 M
-16 IFVPLM
+16 IFGPLM
-22 CFWAPKAFLTV
+22 CFFAPKAFLNIPE
-33 SAYDFVIEEFN
+33 YDFVIEEFN
-44 AAPASS
+44 AAPTLTNS
-50 LITSLPISEMRYGN
+50 IGLPVSEVVHGTG
-64 AAPIHLQGN
+64 APVRLQGN
-73 LRIDRSGPITSDMIY
+73 LSIDRSVSITADTIY
-88 VPFYEG
+88 IPFYEG

-101 GTQFFDSDTQK
+101 GTQFFDSNTQK
-112 NWQSGLRIPDALI
+112 YWQSGLRIPDALI
-125 FLPKKDGKQPPDISF
+125 QLPKTNGKQLPDISF
-140 SIESRWTGSGVT
+140 SIENKGIGSVT

-158 GQDAALAVFAQRNTV
+158 GQEAALAVSAQRNTV

-186 IFSVIVLITLVVLG
+186 IFIVIVLITLIAFG
-200 SVNADAVP
+200 SVNADAVA
-208 PIFIVTALIIGG
+208 PIFIMTALIIGG

-237 LITFMSL
+237 LVTFMSL
-244 AAFGLI
+244 TAFGLI
-250 QFGNNIFDPSTSP
+250 QFGNNIFDPSTPP
-263 INKPLLGLAIAISV
+263 INKPHLGLAIAISV
-277 ASLIL
+277 ALLVL
-282 GSQSVTDMKF
+282 GSQSVTDMKL

-304 IILYVAVKSFY
+304 IVLYVAAKSFY
-315 RFFWLR
+315 RFFWLG

-366 CVGTLYFNMVAL
+366 CVGTLYMSLVAR

-385 KNLLLEKERA
+385 NNLILEKERL
-395 QSKVRRQV
+395 QSQAMMKV

-425 PKTALADIN
+425 SKTALADIQ
-434 KLSRFAINEVRI
+434 KLSRFAINEVRV
-446 ILGQRE
+446 ILGQRAA
-452 RSEED
+452 SDED

-462 GTLRQHVVDPIPH
+462 STLRQQIVDHIPH
-475 SRVAIDWSLLVLI
+475 TKVEVDWSLLVLM
-488 DYPKIRSA
+488 DYPKISSA
-496 TVLEITRIIQEAL
+496 MVLEITRIIQEAL

-515 ADCKTLVVSATKT
+515 AGCKTLVVSARKSAK
-528 TENQFTITIENSCG
+528 NHYSITIENSGG
-542 KSFEGEREGGFG
+542 KSFKGERDGGFG
-554 IRNMMMRARKINA
+554 INNMMTRARKINA
-567 IIDLAPI
+567 KIDLAPI

>member
-1 MWGKIKSQIF
+1 M
-11 VIILM
+11 ILG
-16 IFVPLM
+16 PLM
-22 CFWAPKAFLTV
+22 CFWAPKAFLNI
-33 SAYDFVIEEFN
+33 SEYDFVIEEFN
-44 AAPASS
+44 AAPTLTNS
-50 LITSLPISEMRYGN
+50 IDLPFSEVVHGTD
-64 AAPIHLQGN
+64 APVRLQGN
-73 LRIDRSGPITSDMIY
+73 LSIDRSVPITADTIY
-88 VPFYEG
+88 IPFYEG

-112 NWQSGLRIPDALI
+112 YWQSGLRIPDAL
-125 FLPKKDGKQPPDISF
+125 FPLTKTDGKQLPDISF
-140 SIESRWTGSGVT
+140 SIENKGIGSVT

-158 GQDAALAVFAQRNTV
+158 GQEAELTVFAQRNTV

-186 IFSVIVLITLVVLG
+186 IFIVIVLITLIALG
-200 SVNADAVP
+200 SLNNDAIAPV
-208 PIFIVTALIIGG
+208 FIMTGLIIGG

-237 LITFMSL
+237 LVTFMSL
-244 AAFGLI
+244 TAFGLI
-250 QFGNNIFDPSTSP
+250 QFGDNIFDPSTPP
-263 INKPLLGLAIAISV
+263 INKPHLGVAIVVFVALLLF
-277 ASLIL
+277 
-282 GSQSVTDMKF
+282 GSQSVTMMKLT
-292 INLYFTL
+292 NLYFTL
-299 PGLLL
+299 PVLLL
-304 IILYVAVKSFY
+304 VVLYVAAKSFY
-315 RFFWLR
+315 RFFWLG

-366 CVGTLYFNMVAL
+366 CVGTLYISVVAQ

-385 KNLLLEKERA
+385 NNLLLEKERA
-395 QSKVRRQV
+395 QSQAMLQV

-452 RSEED
+452 QSEED

-462 GTLRQHVVDPIPH
+462 GTLRQQVVDHIPH
-475 SRVAIDWSLLVLI
+475 SRVAIDWSLLVLM
-488 DYPKIRSA
+488 DYPKIRST

-528 TENQFTITIENSCG
+528 TENQFTITIENSGG

-554 IRNMMMRARKINA
+554 ISNMMMRARKINA
-567 IIDLAPI
+567 KIDLVPI
-574 AGGAILTI
+574 ADGAILTI
-582 HLP
+582 DLP